1 MQDDPRKKQKKTNVA
16 DLQPT
21 YCDIKEIIWGFTAE
35 AMRQKIGNKHKQTKM
50 YCNSFNVTQVDQ
62 KKKTLEQV

>member
-1 MQDDPRKKQKKTNVA
+1 MTHEKNKKTNVA

-50 YCNSFNVTQVDQ
+50 YCNSFNVT
-62 KKKTLEQV
+62 